1 MHKSRYLSVAL
12 ICLAWL
18 IWGVSPALATPVAT
32 VIPFAGNGQ
41 STATNAAFGAALSA
55 QVLGPCGE
63 LLSGL
68 TVTFTAPSSGASATF
83 PNGAS
88 AVTNAQGVAT
98 VNVSA
103 NGTAGSYQVTATTA
117 GIPGLFSLTN
127 TAGSPTPTSIT
138 VTAGTPQS
146 TVVNTAFGTN
156 LMVIVKD
163 GSNNPVSGV
172 TVTFAS
178 PTSGPS
184 ATLAPGTSVVT
195 GSDGTASVSAT
206 ASVAAGAYDVTA
218 TVNGL
223 TPSSF

>member
-117 GIPGLFSLTN
+117 GIHGVFGLTN
-127 TAGSPTPTSIT
+127 TPSAQTAQTIAFGALVGRSYGSATFGISATATSGLAVSFASTTSSVCTTSGTTVTIVAAGPCSITASQSGNASYSTAPNVIQGFTVSKATLT
-138 VTAGTPQS
+138 VTAQ
-146 TVVNTAFGTN
+146 
-156 LMVIVKD
+156 
-163 GSNNPVSGV
+163 
-172 TVTFAS
+172 
-178 PTSGPS
+178 
-184 ATLAPGTSVVT
+184 
-195 GSDGTASVSAT
+195 
-206 ASVAAGAYDVTA
+206 
-218 TVNGL
+218 
-223 TPSSF
+223 